1 MALAIS
7 CDQDISVGDG
17 SRGKKRK
24 KPPVCAEKRRAE
36 GCGKHLQG
44 SAGYSACLRGWPCL
58 LQLLAVGEGRGTWFA
73 TKRTPRA
80 LSPALNLL
88 RSLCQSEEDE
98 KLKKRKERFGIVTSS
113 AGAGATEDTEVKA
126 QEVDSSRGDPSA
138 AIGLPLSCCPISP
151 TAVSTAA
158 SDSVPAWT
166 PSVRSPSLCSAVPCP
181 GCP

>member
-1 MALAIS
+1 MWVMAAEVKKEKSLRFVLRNGELRA
-7 CDQDISVGDG
+7 VGNIC
-17 SRGKKRK
+17 RG
-24 KPPVCAEKRRAE
+24 
-36 GCGKHLQG
+36 LLD
-44 SAGYSACLRGWPCL
+44 LRGWPCL

-73 TKRTPRA
+73 TKRPPRA

-166 PSVRSPSLCSAVPCP
+166 QSVRSPSLCSAVPCP